1 MSHPSQDP
9 PRAHSGAAPT
19 LRMIAWEL
27 TRACNLSCLHCR
39 AAAVSSAPPGE
50 LTTEECLALVDDI
63 ASFAQPTL
71 ILTGG
76 EPLLRPD
83 LFPIL
88 SRADAR
94 GLRTVAAVNGTLLDA
109 PTAKRLADAGVRRIS
124 ISLDGKDAASHD
136 ALRGVPGAFEG
147 ALRGIA
153 AAREAALPFQIN
165 TTVTKQNA
173 DQLPE
178 ILALAIRLGAAAH
191 HIFLLVP
198 TGRAANLLGF
208 ELDARHYEEVLQWLA
223 GQVASAPIEIR
234 ATCAPHFY
242 RILRQ
247 RGIPTQARG
256 CLAGQSFC
264 FISHT
269 GDVQPCGYFDVKCGN
284 VRQMSLREIWENAPL
299 FRQLRDLSAYQGKCG
314 FCEFRQVCGGCRARA
329 YEATGDPLAPEPLCA
344 HVPGSCR

>member
-1 MSHPSQDP
+1 
-9 PRAHSGAAPT
+9 
-19 LRMIAWEL
+19 MIAWEL

-39 AAAVSSAPPGE
+39 AAAVSSPPPGE
-50 LTTEECLALVDDI
+50 LTTDECLALVDDI

-88 SRADAR
+88 SRANAR
-94 GLRTVAAVNGTLLDA
+94 GLRTVAAVNGTLLDT

-124 ISLDGKDAASHD
+124 ISLDGQDAASHD

-153 AAREAALPFQIN
+153 AARQAGLPFQIN

-178 ILALAIRLGAAAH
+178 ILRLAIRLGAAAH

-198 TGRAANLLGF
+198 TGRAADLLGF
-208 ELDARHYEEVLQWLA
+208 ELDAARYEEVLQWLA
-223 GQVASAPIEIR
+223 EQAASAPIEIR

-247 RGIPTQARG
+247 RGVPTQARG

-269 GDVQPCGYFDVKCGN
+269 GDVQPCGYFDVQCGN
-284 VRQMSLREIWENAPL
+284 VRRQSLREIWENAPL
-299 FRQLRDLSAYQGKCG
+299 FRQLRDLSAYGGKCG
-314 FCEFRQVCGGCRARA
+314 FCEFLQVCGGCRARA
-329 YEATGDPLAPEPLCA
+329 YEATGDPLAPEPRCA